1 MANLIAYAENFA
13 SALDEKFEAE
23 SVTKFFEDP
32 VMKAKFVGVKE
43 VSIPEEDMSGLG
55 NYDRNTGFPKGAI
68 TVTREVYKLKKDRAK
83 TFSLDRMDA
92 DESGV
97 ADMAGGL
104 MGRFVKKKVVP
115 EADTYV
121 ISQIAGIAKTN
132 NQTVTWDGNAPVE
145 VFGKMLAGVQDAVG
159 YDEEIVCFLDA
170 TAYSALKAS
179 PEFYRSVN
187 VSEFK
192 KGEISTTIRKIDNV
206 ILIPVKSDRMKDF
219 IEFKDDEAGGY
230 STEGAKDVHML
241 MLPKDGAHLVKKTEK
256 IRVFSPDQNQ
266 DMDAYQF
273 DYRIYYDVFVR
284 KSEIKG
290 VWASFGE

>member
-1 MANLIAYAENFA
+1 MANIIAYAKNFA
-13 SALDEKFEAE
+13 SVLDEKFEAE

-32 VMKAKFVGVKE
+32 ALKAKFVGVKE
-43 VSIPEEDMSGLG
+43 VIISEEDMSGLG
-55 NYDRNTGFPKGAI
+55 NYDRNTGYPKGAI
-68 TVTREVYKLKKDRAK
+68 TVTQEVYKLEKDRAK

-121 ISQIAGIAKTN
+121 ISKIANVAKTKA
-132 NQTVTWDGNAPVE
+132 QTVAWNADSPVK
-145 VFGKMLAGVQDAVG
+145 VFEGMLAGVQDAVG
-159 YDEEIVCFLDA
+159 YNEEIICFLDA
-170 TAYSALKAS
+170 TAFSALKAS
-179 PEFYRSVN
+179 PEFYRNIN

-192 KGEISTTIRKIDNV
+192 KGEINTTIRKIDNV
-206 ILIPVKSDRMKDF
+206 TIIPVKSDRMKDF

-241 MLPKDGAHLVKKTEK
+241 MLPKDAAHLVKKTEK
-256 IRVFSPDQNQ
+256 IRVFSPDENQ
-266 DMDAYQF
+266 EMDAYKF
-273 DYRIYYDVFVR
+273 DYRIYYDVFVK
-284 KSEIKG
+284 KSELEG
-290 VWASFGE
+290 VWASFGV

>member
-1 MANLIAYAENFA
+1 
-13 SALDEKFEAE
+13 
-23 SVTKFFEDP
+23 
-32 VMKAKFVGVKE
+32 
-43 VSIPEEDMSGLG
+43 
-55 NYDRNTGFPKGAI
+55 
-68 TVTREVYKLKKDRAK
+68 
-83 TFSLDRMDA
+83 MDA

-97 ADMAGGL
+97 ADVAGGL

-121 ISQIAGIAKTN
+121 ISQIAGVAKTN
-132 NQTVTWDGNAPVE
+132 SQTVTWDGNAPVE
-145 VFGKMLAGVQDAVG
+145 VFEKLLAGVQEAVG
-159 YDEEIVCFLDA
+159 YDEEIVCFLDG
-170 TAYSALKAS
+170 TAYGALKAS
-179 PEFYRSVN
+179 PEFYRNVD

-206 ILIPVKSDRMKDF
+206 LLIPVRSDRMKDF

-256 IRVFSPDQNQ
+256 IRVFSPDENQ
-266 DMDAYQF
+266 DMDAYKF

-284 KSEIKG
+284 KSELEG
-290 VWASFGE
+290 VWASFGA